1 MKKSPRRRDIWL
13 VNLGRTAKPRHAVVV
28 SAAVGKPD
36 RSLATLVPHTTNVR
50 GTPFEAAVNVPFLR
64 NGVFDVQSMVT
75 VPHTTLAKVI
85 GRLSASQIEKVD
97 EVVRDWLGLAS
108 PEPLPAPP
116 PASAVSATSKKPG
129 R

>member
-1 MKKSPRRRDIWL
+1 MKKAPRRRDIWL
-13 VNLGRTAKPRHAVVV
+13 VNLGRTAKPRHALVV

-64 NGVFDVQSMVT
+64 NGAFDVQSMVT
-75 VPHTTLAKVI
+75 VPHTTLVKVI
-85 GRLSASQIEKVD
+85 GRLSAGQIEKVD

-108 PEPLPAPP
+108 PEPLPPR
-116 PASAVSATSKKPG
+116 ASAAPVTSRKPG